1 MFIVAENDLD
11 GRLEQTML
19 LLNTMK
25 QFNYDM
31 NKITYKFM
39 EGYSHCGYPNHN
51 MVREFVHKSL
61 NE

>member
-1 MFIVAENDLD
+1 
-11 GRLEQTML
+11 
-19 LLNTMK
+19 MK

-39 EGYSHCGYPNHN
+39 EGYSHCGYPIHN